1 MCGLVGGTR
10 TLCTGAREPPRLGL
24 ENAVPI
30 SPCSLPQTGFSS
42 LLDAVGVPAA
52 FIVLI
57 S

>member
-30 SPCSLPQTGFSS
+30 CPCSLPQTGFSS
-42 LLDAVGVPAA
+42 LLDAVNLPAA